1 MALRLGVGHRRPVRG
16 KNSPGGQRERPQR
29 KLVEKPRPGT
39 EAPRGAGAGAPHAVV
54 LGAAGDRPLE
64 GDSTQSWQ
72 RAASSGH
79 WRQEVGGEK
88 APALAKP
95 APGKLAAEAGTA
107 GRAARAP
114 PRALGGADRSPR
126 PTDPPRE
133 PAAWTGPACLP
144 QLGAGSHLWQTL
156 GPGAARVPSP
166 VGPSSSGPGH
176 SLPASLRG
184 RWGVRVVGLGTR
196 PSPKAAASWLGGTRP
211 QDSQEERPGVSAA
224 HRARTAAGS
233 PWAGRTSPGP

>member
-16 KNSPGGQRERPQR
+16 KNSSGGQRERPQR
-29 KLVEKPRPGT
+29 KLVEKPRLGQRPLVERGPVRHTQLSWVPPGT
-39 EAPRGAGAGAPHAVV
+39 GHWRATARRAGSG
-54 LGAAGDRPLE
+54 
-64 GDSTQSWQ
+64 
-72 RAASSGH
+72 AASSSH
-79 WRQEVGGEK
+79 WRQEVGREK

-107 GRAARAP
+107 GRTARAP

-144 QLGAGSHLWQTL
+144 QPGAGSHLWQTL

-211 QDSQEERPGVSAA
+211 QDSQKERPGVSAA

-233 PWAGRTSPGP
+233 PWAGRASPGP